1 VHPFR
6 FGVQLSKAPT
16 GRAWRDLARR
26 VESLGY
32 STLFIPDHLDDQLAP
47 IAALTSAAE
56 ATETLRV
63 GSLVFDND
71 YRHPLVLAKEMA
83 TLDLLSEG
91 RLEVGLGAGW
101 QRSDYEQSGIAYDP
115 PGVRVARL
123 QESVAIMKAL
133 WQQENVTF
141 EGEHYR
147 ITAARGLPRPHSKPH
162 PPLIIGGGSP
172 KVLAFAAREAAI
184 VGINPSL
191 VAGHVGPEITAEIG
205 IGKYHER
212 VGWVREA
219 AGERFSELELQC
231 LTFVVSVGEA
241 REVVLER
248 LAPLFSLPPAEV
260 GKVPLALVGT
270 VGEIVE
276 TLVGRRDELGL
287 SYWVVH
293 EPELVAFAEVVAA
306 LAGH

>member
-1 VHPFR
+1 MRPFR

-26 VESLGY
+26 IESLGY
-32 STLFIPDHLDDQLAP
+32 STLFIPDHFEDQLAP

-91 RLEVGLGAGW
+91 RVEVGLGAGW

-115 PGVRVARL
+115 PALRVARL

-133 WQQENVTF
+133 WQQEQVSF
-141 EGEHYR
+141 EGEHYHL
-147 ITAARGLPRPHSKPH
+147 TDARGLPRPYSSPH

-172 KVLAFAAREAAI
+172 KVLAFAAREAGI
-184 VGINPSL
+184 VGVNPSL
-191 VAGHVGPEITAEIG
+191 AAGHIGAEITAEIG
-205 IGKYHER
+205 IAKYHER

-219 AGERFSELELQC
+219 AGERFAQLELQC

-241 REVVLER
+241 RDVVLER

-260 GKVPLALVGT
+260 GQVPLALVGT
-270 VGEIVE
+270 VEEIVE
-276 TLVGRRDELGL
+276 TLVARRDELGL

-306 LAGH
+306 LAGR

>member
-1 VHPFR
+1 MRPFR

-26 VESLGY
+26 IESLGY
-32 STLFIPDHLDDQLAP
+32 STLFIPDHFEDQLAP

-91 RLEVGLGAGW
+91 RVEVGLGAGW

-115 PGVRVARL
+115 PALRVARL

-133 WQQENVTF
+133 WQQEQVSF
-141 EGEHYR
+141 EGEHYHL
-147 ITAARGLPRPHSKPH
+147 TDARGLPRPYSSPH

-172 KVLAFAAREAAI
+172 KVLAFAAREADI
-184 VGINPSL
+184 VGVNPSL
-191 VAGHVGPEITAEIG
+191 AAGHIGAEITAEIG
-205 IGKYHER
+205 IAKYHER

-219 AGERFSELELQC
+219 AGERFAQLELQC

-241 REVVLER
+241 RDVVLER

-260 GKVPLALVGT
+260 GQVPLALVGT

-276 TLVGRRDELGL
+276 TLVARRDELGL

-306 LAGH
+306 LAGR

>member
-1 VHPFR
+1 MNPFR

-32 STLFIPDHLDDQLAP
+32 STLFIPDHFDDQLAP

-56 ATETLRV
+56 ATETLHV

-91 RLEVGLGAGW
+91 RVEVGLGAGW
-101 QRSDYEQSGIAYDP
+101 QRSDYDQSGIAYDP
-115 PGVRVARL
+115 PAVRVARL

-133 WQQENVTF
+133 WQQDNVTF
-141 EGEHYR
+141 EGDHYR
-147 ITAARGLPRPHSKPH
+147 IAGARGLPRPHTKPH
-162 PPLIIGGGSP
+162 PPIIIGGGSP
-172 KVLAFAAREAAI
+172 KVLALAAAEADI
-184 VGINPSL
+184 IGINPSL
-191 VAGHVGPEITAEIG
+191 VAGHIGPDITAQLRIEQYR
-205 IGKYHER
+205 KR
-212 VGWVREA
+212 LDWVREA
-219 AGERFSELELQC
+219 AGERFGKLELQC
-231 LTFVVSVGEA
+231 LTFIVNVGQPRDE
-241 REVVLER
+241 VLER
-248 LAPLFSLPPAEV
+248 IAPLLSLAPAEAA
-260 GKVPLALVGT
+260 KVPLALVGT
-270 VGEIVE
+270 VEEIVE
-276 TLVGRRDELGL
+276 TLLGRRVELGL

-293 EPELVAFAEVVAA
+293 EPELDAFAEVVAA

>member
-1 VHPFR
+1 MRPFR

-26 VESLGY
+26 IESLGY
-32 STLFIPDHLDDQLAP
+32 STLFIPDHFEDQLAP

-91 RLEVGLGAGW
+91 RVEVGLGAGW

-115 PGVRVARL
+115 PALRVARL

-133 WQQENVTF
+133 WQQEQVSF
-141 EGEHYR
+141 EGEHYHL
-147 ITAARGLPRPHSKPH
+147 TDARGLPRPYSSPH

-172 KVLAFAAREAAI
+172 KVLAFAAREADI
-184 VGINPSL
+184 VGVNPSL
-191 VAGHVGPEITAEIG
+191 AAGHIGAEITAEIG
-205 IGKYHER
+205 IAKYHER

-219 AGERFSELELQC
+219 AGERFAQLELQC

-241 REVVLER
+241 RDVVLER

-260 GKVPLALVGT
+260 GQVPLALVGT
-270 VGEIVE
+270 VEEIVE
-276 TLVGRRDELGL
+276 TLVARRDELGL

-306 LAGH
+306 LAGR